1 MGRHSNCLL
10 QILSQLV
17 PMINKVRGYKW
28 LVYMKIT
35 IISIENQMIEKWI
48 WSELLNYK
56 KLLNIFYSWFT
67 LKSIEEKNKIS
78 NKRFDGKKK
87 IKVNSILFIV

>member
-1 MGRHSNCLL
+1 MTCLYENNYH
-10 QILSQLV
+10 IYRK
-17 PMINKVRGYKW
+17 PNDRKVNLK
-28 LVYMKIT
+28 L
-35 IISIENQMIEKWI
+35 NWI

-87 IKVNSILFIV
+87 IKFNSILFIV